1 MPPTTAPPRRRGPQ
15 ERSPCTPLP
24 ARSRAFPGTADD
36 ACPHRPPPS
45 RRDARRRDRRA
56 ARRRP
61 ARLGRAPARP
71 RSAVRRRRSRDRGGP
86 GGRLRRARAALGRR
100 LDVPQ
105 PRDARGDRARPP
117 HAPRPRARTL
127 CARRARGARL
137 PRMRALRRPARRR
150 PGGLGAGP
158 RARPRGVRLRGA
170 LRPLP
175 DRRAV
180 PGVRTGVTRM
190 LRRIRSALTRR
201 EWAGV
206 GGMVAVVVGL
216 HVFGWFTLLALV
228 VPAHYSLGTQ
238 VFGVGIGVTAYTLGL
253 RHAFDADHIA
263 AIDNTTRK
271 LMADGKRPLSVG
283 FFFSLGHSTV
293 VFGLALLFSLGVK
306 ALAGPVEDDGST
318 LHAVTAL
325 VGTGVSGTFL
335 YVIAALNVVVLAGI
349 VRVFREMRRGRFDE
363 AELEA
368 QLEARGLMS
377 RFLGRFTRA
386 IRAPWQMYPLGIL
399 FGLGFDTATEVA
411 LLFLAAG
418 AAGAGLPWYA
428 ILCLPVLFAAGMS
441 LLDTIDGSF
450 MNFAYGWA
458 FSKPVRK
465 VYYNLVVTA
474 LSVAV
479 AFIIGSIELL
489 SVAAEKLQLEGG
501 FWAWVSGIDLN
512 LVGYAIVALFAATWA
527 GAVAVWRLARIEE
540 KWAAGV
546 RSGGA

>member
-1 MPPTTAPPRRRGPQ
+1 MA
-15 ERSPCTPLP
+15 
-24 ARSRAFPGTADD
+24 
-36 ACPHRPPPS
+36 
-45 RRDARRRDRRA
+45 
-56 ARRRP
+56 
-61 ARLGRAPARP
+61 
-71 RSAVRRRRSRDRGGP
+71 
-86 GGRLRRARAALGRR
+86 
-100 LDVPQ
+100 
-105 PRDARGDRARPP
+105 
-117 HAPRPRARTL
+117 
-127 CARRARGARL
+127 
-137 PRMRALRRPARRR
+137 
-150 PGGLGAGP
+150 
-158 RARPRGVRLRGA
+158 
-170 LRPLP
+170 
-175 DRRAV
+175 
-180 PGVRTGVTRM
+180 
-190 LRRIRSALTRR
+190 
-201 EWAGV
+201 
-206 GGMVAVVVGL
+206 AVVVGL
-216 HVFGWFTLLALV
+216 HLFGWFTLLALV
-228 VPAHYSLGTQ
+228 VPKHYSLGTQ
-238 VFGVGIGVTAYTLGL
+238 VFGVGLGVTAYTLGL

-293 VFGLALLFSLGVK
+293 VFVLALLFSLGVK
-306 ALAGPVEDDGST
+306 ALAGQVEDDGST
-318 LHAVTAL
+318 LHDVTGL

-335 YVIAALNVVVLAGI
+335 YVIAALNLVVLVGI

-368 QLEARGLMS
+368 QLEARGLMN

-458 FSKPVRK
+458 FSRPVRK

-489 SVAAEKLQLEGG
+489 VGRGREAAPRGRLLDLGVERRPQPRRLRDRRAVRRDVGRARSRPGG
-501 FWAWVSGIDLN
+501 CCAS
-512 LVGYAIVALFAATWA
+512 
-527 GAVAVWRLARIEE
+527 R
-540 KWAAGV
+540 
-546 RSGGA
+546 RSGPPACSRARPSVRGSARPARSARGRPRRSPPPTPRGRSSRCDPSRRSAA